1 MKRAEAEHISPD
13 KPQRQSLLL
22 ELGDYVAERFKRTDS
37 ALDLEEIIFLCR
49 AALERIP
56 PLNRCKALLSLAEA
70 LHEKFQIQ
78 GMENSL
84 AEAVSLARSASGL
97 SLQGIRVIRCID
109 VILQISSQRLG

>member
-22 ELGDYVAERFKRTDS
+22 ELGDYFAERFKRTDS
-37 ALDLEEIIFLCR
+37 ALDLEEIIFLR
-49 AALERIP
+49 GAALERIP
-56 PLNRCKALLSLAEA
+56 PPNRCKALLSLAEA